1 MDPLR
6 IPLRCGLAEQ
16 YTKEDDVLASDLRY
30 GSAIPNLAI
39 DVGKQAQILGQ
50 AIAGGLAQE
59 IPGVES
65 QDWSEETHAR

>member
-1 MDPLR
+1 MR
-6 IPLRCGLAEQ
+6 IPLRCGLSEQ

-50 AIAGGLAQE
+50 AIAGGLAQ
-59 IPGVES
+59 GRSDAES
-65 QDWSEETHAR
+65 QNWREETDAR